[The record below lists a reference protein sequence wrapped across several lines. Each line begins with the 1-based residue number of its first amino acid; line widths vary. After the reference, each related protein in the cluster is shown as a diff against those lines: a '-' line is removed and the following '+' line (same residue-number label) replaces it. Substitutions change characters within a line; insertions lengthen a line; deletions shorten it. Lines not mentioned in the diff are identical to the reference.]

1 MPKALITGV
10 TGQDGSYLAEL
21 LGKEGLNFG
30 MAFEETD
37 GELRVLRPGVPPT
50 AHPSAGASEVS

>member
-1 MPKALITGV
+1 VGEKALREI
-10 TGQDGSYLAEL
+10 AEL

-37 GELRVLRPGVPPT
+37 GELRVLRSGTPPM
-50 AHPSAGASEVS
+50 AHPSAGTGELQ